1 MKRDL
6 HMDGDAEEDREP
18 KKVKGGRSAGP
29 AKTAQSSKPTIEQV
43 FAEFLDEQ
51 REKLKPRTARQY
63 GDVIDLLTHH
73 LNGYGYEGLSKKE
86 ERLFNKHYNATGEA
100 HREFCQVF
108 GPEKIVENLGMFLGY
123 FMVRKVM
130 AGAEL
135 KRAAGTAAKKLSKW
149 LAAKGYIDEEES
161 EEGVGRGAEAAR
173 DLPKAERATQML
185 FDAEAGNALDLEKL
199 KDEDYLDF
207 DHFTIARIGPDTLW
221 LRQAGVRELIGPV
234 VVPAAATRLL
244 QEGWDLSC
252 SLGRVRGKWHI
263 VEMANVYPS

>member
-1 MKRDL
+1 MKPDL
-6 HMDGDAEEDREP
+6 QGYE
-18 KKVKGGRSAGP
+18 
-29 AKTAQSSKPTIEQV
+29 KTEPTIEQV

-51 REKLKPRTARQY
+51 RVKLKPRTARQY
-63 GDVIDLLTHH
+63 EDVIDLLTHH

-100 HREFCQVF
+100 HREFCQIF
-108 GPEKIVENLGMFLGY
+108 GPEKIVANLGMFLSY

-135 KRAAGTAAKKLSKW
+135 KRAAGTVTKKLSKW

-161 EEGVGRGAEAAR
+161 EEGIGRGAEAAR
-173 DLPKAERATQML
+173 DLPKAERAAQML
-185 FDAEAGNALDLEKL
+185 FAAEAENALGLEEL

-207 DHFTIARIGPDTLW
+207 DHFAIARIEPGVLW
-221 LRQAGVRELIGPV
+221 LRQAGERKLIGPV
-234 VVPAAATRLL
+234 VVPPAATRLL

-263 VEMANVYPS
+263 VEIANVYPS